1 MHFTDSDHSARQLL
15 QVLLLE
21 MGLSADLAELDRR
34 VAADPAFL
42 QELKRRAL
50 TYLSAPSS

>member
-1 MHFTDSDHSARQLL
+1 MRFTDSDDSARQLL

-21 MGLSADLAELDRR
+21 MGLSADVAELDPR

-42 QELKRRAL
+42 PELKRRAL
-50 TYLSAPSS
+50 AYMAAPSV